1 MKLLTK
7 AIVVNT
13 IALALGAATTVVHA
27 MQGDYPYEKNA
38 RISGAW
44 GPHAS
49 AGGSVTDKRD
59 RFLDGARSVTAP
71 RDPYTDGARS
81 VHEPRSAFTDGE
93 HVFEP
98 IERYKDH
105 A

>member
-7 AIVVNT
+7 TIVVNT
-13 IALALGAATTVVHA
+13 IALALGAATTVAHA

-49 AGGSVTDKRD
+49 AGRSITDKRD
-59 RFLDGARSVTAP
+59 PYVDGARSVTDP
-71 RDPYTDGARS
+71 RNPFTDGARS
-81 VHEPRSAFTDGE
+81 VHEPRSPFTDG
-93 HVFEP
+93 
-98 IERYKDH
+98 